1 MLGGAL
7 TAGLVLVIFYAV
19 VQPGAAAKG
28 TVATNVFV
36 TALTRL
42 SSPGVAGIPDHSK
55 KGAAKPAAAPSGA
68 YLQPVYNI

>member
-7 TAGLVLVIFYAV
+7 TAGLVLIVFYAV

-28 TVATNVFV
+28 TDVTNVFV
-36 TALTRL
+36 TALTHL
-42 SSPGVAGIPDHSK
+42 SSPGVAGIADRSK
-55 KGAAKPAAAPSGA
+55 KSGAKPTSTTGG